1 MAVTAARDDPRNV
14 QLGLLIQSLND
25 TIDVAAKQSAALSSH
40 VPVAMLRLELVVSFY
55 CAKDI

>member
-25 TIDVAAKQSAALSSH
+25 TIDIAAKQSAALSSH
-40 VPVAMLRLELVVSFY
+40 TLYFDVSTTRSSR
-55 CAKDI
+55 CG